1 MPTITGTVVPA
12 AAPELFCDVALAER
26 IEHP

>member
-1 MPTITGTVVPA
+1 MPTTTGTVVPA